1 MVKITVNVIFF
12 RGPPPDVKNEALHYM
27 LTFHINTAHRSSGN
41 SGDATFDLSA
51 PIALKA
57 GQKLILDT
65 ARFPLSWYNFRG
77 KACNWKINYN
87 SAEEA
92 GAIEPGFYT
101 IAGAATRLEETLRAV
116 IPAATFTV
124 DYALPVTGKLTI
136 TSVDDE
142 WYDVIFQEGRLFHRL
157 GVTADLLGEPS
168 YDFPN
173 FPNDGRDSYFEL
185 YIEGLSNNVASTDE
199 ANRAITFMVPLP
211 NYSKPGDYVTYDN
224 QGTGRCVQH
233 EITSDRTLDRFRVS
247 LRHTDGTI
255 VDFNGRDWTAVFLI
269 V

>member
-1 MVKITVNVIFF
+1 
-12 RGPPPDVKNEALHYM
+12 M

-51 PIALKA
+51 PIVLKA

-101 IAGAATRLEETLRAV
+101 IAGAATRLVETLRAV

-142 WYDVIFQEGRLFHRL
+142 WYDVIFQEGRLSIAWVL
-157 GVTADLLGEPS
+157 QP
-168 YDFPN
+168 
-173 FPNDGRDSYFEL
+173 
-185 YIEGLSNNVASTDE
+185 
-199 ANRAITFMVPLP
+199 
-211 NYSKPGDYVTYDN
+211 
-224 QGTGRCVQH
+224 
-233 EITSDRTLDRFRVS
+233 TSWVS
-247 LRHTDGTI
+247 LLTTFPTFPMMDGIPISSFTLRA
-255 VDFNGRDWTAVFLI
+255 FPTT
-269 V
+269 